1 MEENEV
7 WLTHCIKKPSL
18 SLFLEKGG
26 KKSLEKVALFRLI
39 VVTLQFPSVLQFFQL
54 TVLND
59 IFFLNFPR
67 RLFNFRFTSQAV
79 IFTPAHF
86 LLKSVG
92 RKE

>member
-7 WLTHCIKKPSL
+7 WLKHCVKKPSF

-39 VVTLQFPSVLQFFQL
+39 VVTLKFPSVLQFFQL

-59 IFFLNFPR
+59 IFFSPR
-67 RLFNFRFTSQAV
+67 RMFNFRFTSQAV

-92 RKE
+92 RKD